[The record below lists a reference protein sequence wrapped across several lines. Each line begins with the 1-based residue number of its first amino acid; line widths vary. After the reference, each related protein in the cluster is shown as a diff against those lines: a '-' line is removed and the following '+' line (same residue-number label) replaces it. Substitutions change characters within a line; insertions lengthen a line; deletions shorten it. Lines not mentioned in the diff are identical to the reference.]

1 MWENEKKL
9 KAPQKIPEKKTQS
22 GKAPGIPGRKKLQ
35 NLGCYPIL
43 QQDAVEK
50 GVPLLTNCS
59 SANILLLG
67 QVQATSMQVV
77 VNSCGAKQARESK
90 YFL

>member
-9 KAPQKIPEKKTQS
+9 KTPQKIPEQKTQS
-22 GKAPGIPGRKKLQ
+22 
-35 NLGCYPIL
+35 YPIL

-77 VNSCGAKQARESK
+77 VNSCGAKQAKESI
-90 YFL
+90 YFLYWLDG